1 MMENTCV
8 YESCEFGKSLFAK
21 KEQCPFYVES
31 WWTPA
36 QLSGGKPVLIK
47 DCSQKR
53 LFLMVQELYNRMV
66 GVEKSQEE
74 LRNETVWTEVVAMV
88 IGKNVG
94 VDLEKM
100 VEERKR
106 MIRLKELE
114 GMKIPKETLQLA
126 ASEEEKE

>member
-1 MMENTCV
+1 MENTCV
-8 YESCEFGKSLFAK
+8 HESCEFAKSLFSK

-36 QLSGGKPVLIK
+36 QLSGGKPILIK

-53 LFLMVQELYNRMV
+53 LFIMVQELYNRLV

-74 LRNETVWTEVVAMV
+74 LRNETVWVEAVAMV
-88 IGKNVG
+88 LGRNTG
-94 VDLEKM
+94 LDLERI

-114 GMKIPKETLQLA
+114 GMKIPKEALQLNP
-126 ASEEEKE
+126 SDRIEE